1 MTSSLPGWDF
11 ACLDLIQVMCL
22 VSQLLSAHIYNCPV
36 VSRKCCSAMVKSS
49 WLLLYFYLLFH
60 NDPRS
65 LGRESVYD
73 IDVHLGLRIP
83 PFLNLLGLRREAS
96 LMRLEK
102 GTYLWI

>member
-11 ACLDLIQVMCL
+11 DWLDLVQVMCL

-36 VSRKCCSAMVKSS
+36 VSRKCWFAMVKSS

-60 NDPRS
+60 NDPQS
-65 LGRESVYD
+65 LGGESMCD

-83 PFLNLLGLRREAS
+83 PFLVLYTLVSCGS
-96 LMRLEK
+96 LS
-102 GTYLWI
+102 